1 MASSIKYKVKEGSV
15 SASINDQVTPM
26 IRRLMRE
33 TLPELEG
40 LVRDKYLEPIYRH
53 AFNEWPIGNYN
64 KERSDR
70 KGGVSKAALAYDVTV
85 SGPVIKGR
93 IYNNAR
99 YPDVPGGRYYAYLI
113 YENGNS
119 STRRV
124 WVKLVQ
130 KPFKKAARAFSD
142 EVAVMLR
149 DISGGR

>member
-33 TLPELEG
+33 TLPELED

-53 AFNEWPIGNYN
+53 AYNEWPVGNYD
-64 KERSDR
+64 KQRTSR

-93 IYNNAR
+93 IYNDAQYN
-99 YPDVPGGRYYAYLI
+99 GRYYAYII
-113 YENGNS
+113 YWKGKS
-119 STRRV
+119 ATRRV
-124 WVKLVQ
+124 WVELVQ
-130 KPFKKAARAFSD
+130 RPFKKAARAFSD

-149 DISGGR
+149 DIAGGR